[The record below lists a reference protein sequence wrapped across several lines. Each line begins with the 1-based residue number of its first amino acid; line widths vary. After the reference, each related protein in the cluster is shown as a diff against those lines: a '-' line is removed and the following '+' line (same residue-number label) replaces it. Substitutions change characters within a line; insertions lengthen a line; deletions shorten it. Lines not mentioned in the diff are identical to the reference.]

1 MTDVKEAETTHTE
14 GRGCAR
20 GRRPDPAKD
29 QAILEAARDLFLEKG
44 YSVSVDDIAERAGVV
59 KQTVYSRFKS
69 KEELFAA
76 TIRAGAEE
84 LVAPLIADK
93 PGRTVRATLTE
104 FAEQYRRILL
114 TPARVQIMR
123 LLIAQA
129 DQFPDLARRFYE
141 GGPLYTFDR
150 LAAYLGSPICSEE
163 LEIED
168 AELAASQ
175 FLGLI
180 KGVEHSGVLL
190 GIADAET
197 ELQRRKRIDASV
209 DAFMK
214 LYGRN

>member
-1 MTDVKEAETTHTE
+1 MSTADAPGSDLDLPRSDWLLGVPLRAFLRPRALQGVVLVAVAVALVVWPHRTDRALGLVVGLGCLAYAGFSLIDL
-14 GRGCAR
+14 GRFGDA
-20 GRRPDPAKD
+20 
-29 QAILEAARDLFLEKG
+29 EAASYEWRDASE
-44 YSVSVDDIAERAGVV
+44 DN
-59 KQTVYSRFKS
+59 
-69 KEELFAA
+69 
-76 TIRAGAEE
+76 
-84 LVAPLIADK
+84 
-93 PGRTVRATLTE
+93 
-104 FAEQYRRILL
+104 
-114 TPARVQIMR
+114 
-123 LLIAQA
+123 
-129 DQFPDLARRFYE
+129 
-141 GGPLYTFDR
+141 

-197 ELQRRKRIDASV
+197 ELQRRKRIDTSV